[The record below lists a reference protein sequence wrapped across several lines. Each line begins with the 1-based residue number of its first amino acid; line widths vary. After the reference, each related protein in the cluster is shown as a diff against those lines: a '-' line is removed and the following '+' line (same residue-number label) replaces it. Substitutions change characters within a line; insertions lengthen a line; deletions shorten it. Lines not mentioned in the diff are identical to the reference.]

1 MALPQFFTV
10 NDRPV
15 KVVTYDDGRI
25 DVMALDMKTGDWERD
40 DRYLDMAL
48 EGGRDVD
55 LLTEDEFNAAVAAI
69 REWLKQ

>member
-1 MALPQFFTV
+1 VRRL
-10 NDRPV
+10 V

-48 EGGRDVD
+48 EGGREVD
-55 LLTEDEFNAAVAAI
+55 LLTEDELNAAVASI
-69 REWLKQ
+69 REWLKQEG

>member
-1 MALPQFFTV
+1 MSLPKFFTV

-15 KVVTYDDGRI
+15 KIITHEDGRI
-25 DVMALDMKTGDWERD
+25 DVMALDMTTGDWERN

-55 LLTEDEFNAAVAAI
+55 LLTEDEFNAAVDSH
-69 REWLKQ
+69 RKWLSP

>member
-1 MALPQFFTV
+1 MT
-10 NDRPV
+10 N
-15 KVVTYDDGRI
+15 GRI

-69 REWLKQ
+69 RELLKQ